1 MKGCGPSF
9 VPPTELPT
17 DIATEPVAAGLTGAR
32 GKGAATRERILAA
45 ASRLFASQGFDATSV
60 EAIADAA
67 DITVPGMYRHFATK
81 HVLLLRVARWAT
93 RTSQARQALV
103 GGTDHATGL
112 ADLFAEYLAPGEVE
126 RRRLSI
132 ELSRAALQNPELRDA
147 VGEFNAH
154 LRDSLTE
161 MLLAETGDE
170 MLLAET
176 GDEML
181 LAETGDEL
189 LTGGDSER
197 DPAEA
202 ALLAHL
208 FLVLL
213 MGAIHLDTLDAER
226 IGDPALIEFLRR
238 RFVTLLADRGVA
250 PERRQRVASAVVAA
264 DPDPEPTDGR
274 RARTVRTRRRILD
287 SAEELFALRGYD
299 GTTTEAIASLAEI
312 TVPGL
317 YRHVDTKEALLVEV
331 AQRAL
336 SRYRLAG
343 RFRHDVGVA
352 DQMADLIVAFST
364 RRDRVGRRLA
374 IELDFGA
381 WRSAAMADDLRSF
394 HRRVRRNVSVALAAE
409 QGVEPGP
416 DHELAAL
423 VMLMVFMGVAHLDTV
438 DPSLLDDKAW
448 ADLLRRRVPQL
459 VS

>member
-1 MKGCGPSF
+1 M
-9 VPPTELPT
+9 PPTDLPT
-17 DIATEPVAAGLTGAR
+17 DLPSDLPTEVRADLR
-32 GKGAATRERILAA
+32 RKGAATRERILGA
-45 ASRLFASQGFDATSV
+45 ASRLFAVQGFDATSV
-60 EAIADAA
+60 EAIAEAA

-103 GGTDHATGL
+103 GGADHAAGL
-112 ADLFAEYLAPGEVE
+112 ADLFAEYLAPGELE

-132 ELSRAALQNPELRDA
+132 ELSRAALQNHELRDA
-147 VGEFNAH
+147 VGEFNAL

-161 MLLAETGDE
+161 MFTAGD
-170 MLLAET
+170 A
-176 GDEML
+176 G
-181 LAETGDEL
+181 
-189 LTGGDSER
+189 R

-226 IGDPALIEFLRR
+226 IGDPALIEFLQQ
-238 RFVTLLADRGVA
+238 RFRAILADPGSVPA
-250 PERRQRVASAVVAA
+250 RRPRVASAIA
-264 DPDPEPTDGR
+264 DAVTEPEPTDGR

-299 GTTTEAIASLAEI
+299 GTTTEAIASRAEI

-317 YRHVDTKEALLVEV
+317 YRHVTTKEALLVEV
-331 AQRAL
+331 AKRAL

-343 RFRHDVGVA
+343 RFRDDIGVA

-364 RRDRVGRRLA
+364 RTDRVSRRLA

-381 WRSAAMADDLRSF
+381 WRSAGMADDLRAF
-394 HRRVRRNVSVALAAE
+394 HRRVRRNLSVALAAE
-409 QGVEPGP
+409 QGTEPGP
-416 DHELAAL
+416 DHDLAAL
-423 VMLMVFMGVAHLDTV
+423 VMLMLFMGVAHLDTV
-438 DPSLLDDKAW
+438 DPSLLDNRAW

-459 VS
+459 VG

>member
-1 MKGCGPSF
+1 MRCGPSPIAKGCGPSF
-9 VPPTELPT
+9 VPPTELSTGLPT
-17 DIATEPVAAGLTGAR
+17 DLR
-32 GKGAATRERILAA
+32 SKGAATRERILGA

-103 GGTDHATGL
+103 SGADHAAGL

-154 LRDSLTE
+154 LRDSLTAV
-161 MLLAETGDE
+161 LLAGDGDE
-170 MLLAET
+170 VLVA
-176 GDEML
+176 GD
-181 LAETGDEL
+181 ADRAP
-189 LTGGDSER
+189 D
-197 DPAEA
+197 EA

-213 MGAIHLDTLDAER
+213 MGAIHLDTLDADR
-226 IGDPALIEFLRR
+226 IGDPALVEFLQR
-238 RFVTLLADRGVA
+238 RFRTILAEPGSAR
-250 PERRQRVASAVVAA
+250 ERRPRVPSAIADA
-264 DPDPEPTDGR
+264 DPEPEPTDGR

-299 GTTTEAIASLAEI
+299 GTTTEAIASRAEI

-317 YRHVDTKEALLVEV
+317 YRHVTNKEALLVEV

-343 RFRHDVGVA
+343 RFRDDVGVA

-364 RRDRVGRRLA
+364 RRDQVSRRLA

-381 WRSAAMADDLRSF
+381 WRSAAMAGDLRAF

-409 QGVEPGP
+409 QGVEPGA
-416 DHELAAL
+416 DHDLAAL
-423 VMLMVFMGVAHLDTV
+423 VMLMVFMGVAHLDTI
-438 DPSLLDDKAW
+438 DPSLLDDRAW

-459 VS
+459 VG

>member
-1 MKGCGPSF
+1 MRCGPSPIAKGCGLSF

-17 DIATEPVAAGLTGAR
+17 DLPTDLR
-32 GKGAATRERILAA
+32 SKGAATRERVLAA

-60 EAIADAA
+60 EAIAAAA

-103 GGTDHATGL
+103 GGADHARGL

-132 ELSRAALQNPELRDA
+132 ELSRAALQNHELRDA
-147 VGEFNAH
+147 VGEFNAL

-161 MLLAETGDE
+161 VLLA
-170 MLLAET
+170 
-176 GDEML
+176 
-181 LAETGDEL
+181 
-189 LTGGDSER
+189 GGAGRE
-197 DPAEA
+197 PAEA

-213 MGAIHLDTLDAER
+213 MGAIHLDTLDADR
-226 IGDPALIEFLRR
+226 IGDPALVEFLQH
-238 RFVTLLADRGVA
+238 RFRTILAEPGSA
-250 PERRQRVASAVVAA
+250 PERRPRVPSAIA
-264 DPDPEPTDGR
+264 DADTEPEPADGR

-299 GTTTEAIASLAEI
+299 GTTIEAIASHAEI

-317 YRHVDTKEALLVEV
+317 YRHVANKESLLVEV

-343 RFRHDVGVA
+343 RFRDDVGVA

-364 RRDRVGRRLA
+364 RRDRVSRRLA

-381 WRSAAMADDLRSF
+381 WRSAAMADDLRAF

-409 QGVEPGP
+409 QGVEPGA
-416 DHELAAL
+416 DHDLAAL
-423 VMLMVFMGVAHLDTV
+423 VMLMVFMGVAHLDTI
-438 DPSLLDDKAW
+438 DPSLLDDRAW

-459 VS
+459 VG